1 MKLTIDCASNQRR
14 AALGCV
20 VAVAT
25 NSSRCAKV
33 RELAAADG
41 VIKYLKYYFNY

>member
-1 MKLTIDCASNQRR
+1 MRLIIDSANNLRGAAFGCA
-14 AALGCV
+14 
-20 VAVAT
+20 VAVAA
-25 NSSRCAKV
+25 NFSRCAKV